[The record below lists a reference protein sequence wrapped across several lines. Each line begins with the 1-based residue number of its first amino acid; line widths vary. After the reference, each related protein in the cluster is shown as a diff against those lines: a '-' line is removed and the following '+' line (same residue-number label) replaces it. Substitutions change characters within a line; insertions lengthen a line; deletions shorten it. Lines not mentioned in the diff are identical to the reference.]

1 MEMKQFNPDCPEL
14 TLVLDNIERLRK
26 AKGLSKNKMAKA
38 GNIPKSSLSN
48 LGKNTPGLIN
58 LCKLARGL
66 DVSLAQL
73 FSTADTYP
81 DLTDRQEELFKLY
94 DLMDTGRQQQLLMY
108 ARGLAGIMPD
118 S

>member
-1 MEMKQFNPDCPEL
+1 MF
-14 TLVLDNIERLRK
+14 
-26 AKGLSKNKMAKA
+26 LSL
-38 GNIPKSSLSN
+38 IHI
-48 LGKNTPGLIN
+48 LIN
-58 LCKLARGL
+58 LCKRARGL